1 MVMAV
6 LSQQVLLLEDDPL
19 MQRFV
24 SLALEDEPLELT
36 CCSSVSQ
43 AMQVLEQHAFDWIL
57 TDLMLPGESGLHFIE
72 KISLMPELLGSALIV
87 ALSAGID
94 LVMQNKLTELGVKRQ
109 LLKPVSVKVLQEL
122 FRSDLKNAVPL
133 DSTHNKDSTVIET
146 YFDGQADLYEKFS
159 QQSRL
164 QFVQDISDGE
174 RAVQEKNSA
183 ALHNNA
189 HSLKSVLL
197 LLGETNAHRC
207 AETLENLTESADFS
221 AQAAH
226 EWQKLK
232 NHLLVLAVD
241 QPH

>member
-1 MVMAV
+1 MAV
-6 LSQQVLLLEDDPL
+6 LSQHVLLLEDDPL

-36 CCSSVSQ
+36 CCDSVSQ
-43 AMQVLEQHAFDWIL
+43 AMQALGQHAFDWIL

-72 KISLMPELLGSALIV
+72 KITLMPGLLGSARIV

-94 LVMQNKLTELGVKRQ
+94 HVMQDKLTELGVKRQ
-109 LLKPVSVKVLQEL
+109 LLKPVSVKVLQDL
-122 FRSDLKNAVPL
+122 LRSDLKHPEPPDMAR
-133 DSTHNKDSTVIET
+133 SICSTVIET
-146 YFDGQADLYEKFS
+146 YFGGQTDLYEKFS
-159 QQSRL
+159 HQSRL
-164 QFVQDISDGE
+164 QFAQDILDGE

-183 ALHNNA
+183 ALHNSA

-197 LLGETNAHRC
+197 LLGETNAHYC
-207 AETLENLTESADFS
+207 AETLENLTKSLDLS
-221 AQAAH
+221 TQAVQ

>member
-1 MVMAV
+1 MAV

-43 AMQVLEQHAFDWIL
+43 AMQAIEQHAFDWIL

-72 KISLMPELLGSALIV
+72 KISLMPELLGPARIV

-94 LVMQNKLTELGVKRQ
+94 LVMQDRLTELGVKRQ

-122 FRSDLKNAVPL
+122 LRSGLEHAEPPDRTL
-133 DSTHNKDSTVIET
+133 STCSTVIET
-146 YFDGQADLYEKFS
+146 YFGGQADLYEKFS

-164 QFVQDISDGE
+164 QFAQDIYDGE

-197 LLGETNAHRC
+197 LLGEANAHQC
-207 AETLENLTESADFS
+207 AETLENLTGSADFS
-221 AQAAH
+221 TQAAQ

-232 NHLLVLAVD
+232 NHLIVLAVD